1 MTSGISSGVQAM
13 AASQKQLDSL
23 ANNLANSSTTAYKR
37 QTSFVHAM
45 AANRRGGQ
53 GEEVRVENRT
63 DFSQGDIRQTGN
75 PLDLALDGDG
85 FFAVEGPSGEVFTR
99 NGQFQVDRSG
109 SLQTLDGFPIAWEG
123 LQGAIDSEGSPIAIS
138 EEGVVSQDDRELG
151 RLRLV
156 NFQRPEQLES
166 VDGGFFE
173 APDDFTEV
181 AHTLTVRQHS
191 LEGSNVSPI
200 QEMISMISVQR
211 RFSGASNV
219 LGMINETYRR
229 LSRMQ

>member
-1 MTSGISSGVQAM
+1 M
-13 AASQKQLDSL
+13 ASSQKQLDSL

-45 AANRRGGQ
+45 AVERRGGK
-53 GEEVRVENRT
+53 GEQVRVENRI

-85 FFAVEGPSGEVFTR
+85 FFAIEGPSGEVFTR

-109 SLQTLDGFPIAWEG
+109 SLQTLDGFPVAWEG
-123 LQGAIDSEGSPIAIS
+123 LQGAIDSTGNPISIS
-138 EEGVVSQDDRELG
+138 EEGVVTQDDRELG

-156 NFQRPEQLES
+156 NFENPSDLQS
-166 VDGGFFE
+166 VDGGYYE
-173 APDDFTEV
+173 APDDFNEI

-200 QEMISMISVQR
+200 EEMISMISVQR

-229 LSRMQ
+229 LSRLQ